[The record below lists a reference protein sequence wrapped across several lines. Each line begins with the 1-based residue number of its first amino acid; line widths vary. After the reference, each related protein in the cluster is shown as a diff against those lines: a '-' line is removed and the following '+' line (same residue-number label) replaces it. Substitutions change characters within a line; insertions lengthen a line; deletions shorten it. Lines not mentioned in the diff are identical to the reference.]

1 MVAVPSSGAHIFVTP
16 TREPPMPTA
25 MQRGDPLRS
34 PREIMA
40 VPSVAS
46 PGSVS
51 DFGQLIQASTDEAH
65 NKVLPSDFPPLF
77 PMPKLSVPAIPWAL
91 PVLPFPSHQHPTPAV
106 TVAPLAP
113 LAPLAAAPPVVP
125 YVRHGGPAT
134 FVLPATARWHRSHT
148 ASVAMPTVLA
158 VPGSERGDGVPASEG
173 RSEELERLEQ
183 VSRSS
188 FRSSWIP
195 SPARKIPTVLG
206 REQTA
211 CSEIGS
217 QRSSRQQPARH
228 PAALWLSA
236 PTPAPAAPTRVP
248 SMDGRSIDDLKY
260 ELKKRGLDALFCFSQ
275 EDLLQR
281 LATTEPPAAEPTAVH
296 AVHAWLFESALS
308 FKPGLTSK
316 DVDTPGIQGRHFAA
330 TPSVAGM
337 DFDSYPLTGRDA
349 SEVGGGTKPLR
360 HLEEQ
365 LQELETLLRSG
376 AAGDPAPATATEEEM
391 EDSFSEV
398 SSDDE
403 TGQLDLCLGKGSQNV
418 SLQLRAAV
426 GGGTCARLWTGGI
439 LLAEWLLHA
448 TKDGLRLKGK
458 QVLEL
463 GAGAAALPSIVAARY
478 GGAKNVLATDG
489 LEEVVEQMRQ
499 NVAQN
504 APLVQCSL
512 LPWLTAGRRRY
523 PKKEQFDIV
532 LFADGIYTERGAL
545 LLADA
550 VTALLRPKGLL
561 IGALPDLRAGI
572 ASFEEDL
579 QMRGMV
585 AAQVTLKKE
594 VIEAA
599 SRPYDEDPYGL
610 VAGGSAKEYRVMLWR
625 YAQQVR
631 LCWWQRKSGW

>member
-1 MVAVPSSGAHIFVTP
+1 M
-16 TREPPMPTA
+16 
-25 MQRGDPLRS
+25 
-34 PREIMA
+34 
-40 VPSVAS
+40 
-46 PGSVS
+46 
-51 DFGQLIQASTDEAH
+51 
-65 NKVLPSDFPPLF
+65 
-77 PMPKLSVPAIPWAL
+77 
-91 PVLPFPSHQHPTPAV
+91 
-106 TVAPLAP
+106 
-113 LAPLAAAPPVVP
+113 
-125 YVRHGGPAT
+125 
-134 FVLPATARWHRSHT
+134 
-148 ASVAMPTVLA
+148 
-158 VPGSERGDGVPASEG
+158 
-173 RSEELERLEQ
+173 
-183 VSRSS
+183 
-188 FRSSWIP
+188 
-195 SPARKIPTVLG
+195 
-206 REQTA
+206 
-211 CSEIGS
+211 
-217 QRSSRQQPARH
+217 
-228 PAALWLSA
+228 
-236 PTPAPAAPTRVP
+236 
-248 SMDGRSIDDLKY
+248 
-260 ELKKRGLDALFCFSQ
+260 
-275 EDLLQR
+275 
-281 LATTEPPAAEPTAVH
+281 
-296 AVHAWLFESALS
+296 
-308 FKPGLTSK
+308 
-316 DVDTPGIQGRHFAA
+316 
-330 TPSVAGM
+330 
-337 DFDSYPLTGRDA
+337 TGRDA

-365 LQELETLLRSG
+365 LQ
-376 AAGDPAPATATEEEM
+376 EM

-426 GGGTCARLWTGGI
+426 GGGTGARLWTGGI

-625 YAQQVR
+625 YAQQVKTSPPTVSCDVSAR
-631 LCWWQRKSGW
+631 KKGSVRCAAGDTDYMGREETTSDMKPVVPKAAGMEALGELPEGESSNSLKRTLVWPRGYALCIFSENHAVRHPFLRGSDPGRSF

>member
-1 MVAVPSSGAHIFVTP
+1 MKTGQKIWRLEGPGAFLVELYLENETEVALHRFSQSFPHCSARLARAADFRHPKALRRDTIGLVPT
-16 TREPPMPTA
+16 
-25 MQRGDPLRS
+25 L
-34 PREIMA
+34 
-40 VPSVAS
+40 
-46 PGSVS
+46 
-51 DFGQLIQASTDEAH
+51 
-65 NKVLPSDFPPLF
+65 
-77 PMPKLSVPAIPWAL
+77 
-91 PVLPFPSHQHPTPAV
+91 
-106 TVAPLAP
+106 
-113 LAPLAAAPPVVP
+113 
-125 YVRHGGPAT
+125 GPA
-134 FVLPATARWHRSHT
+134 HR
-148 ASVAMPTVLA
+148 LA
-158 VPGSERGDGVPASEG
+158 VCPG
-173 RSEELERLEQ
+173 
-183 VSRSS
+183 
-188 FRSSWIP
+188 
-195 SPARKIPTVLG
+195 
-206 REQTA
+206 
-211 CSEIGS
+211 
-217 QRSSRQQPARH
+217 
-228 PAALWLSA
+228 
-236 PTPAPAAPTRVP
+236 
-248 SMDGRSIDDLKY
+248 
-260 ELKKRGLDALFCFSQ
+260 
-275 EDLLQR
+275 
-281 LATTEPPAAEPTAVH
+281 
-296 AVHAWLFESALS
+296 
-308 FKPGLTSK
+308 
-316 DVDTPGIQGRHFAA
+316 
-330 TPSVAGM
+330 
-337 DFDSYPLTGRDA
+337 YPLTGRDA

-365 LQELETLLRSG
+365 LQELETLLRNG
-376 AAGDPAPATATEEEM
+376 AAGDPAPATVTEEEM

-426 GGGTCARLWTGGI
+426 GGGTGARLWTGGI

-478 GGAKNVLATDG
+478 GGAKHVLATDG

-579 QMRGMV
+579 QTAGGGARRG
-585 AAQVTLKKE
+585 AQAV
-594 VIEAA
+594 
-599 SRPYDEDPYGL
+599 SRPPAAAVPSTRDGPLGTWHRAHGAPRGARGARGARGG
-610 VAGGSAKEYRVMLWR
+610 AGAARGPSRDDAPGTSSWKP
-625 YAQQVR
+625 
-631 LCWWQRKSGW
+631 